1 MMNSLRFL
9 LVLLC
14 TVILISAC
22 GKEKTEQE
30 KYRDLQTSLKY
41 KAYKAITS
49 NVLPPALKLYNQQRQ
64 ASLTKVDEGLVR
76 LLLGYAWVISQ
87 KPALAMVE
95 GKLVTVSDTDAEI
108 YRLLGH
114 SVIAIAMYEKGW
126 EQIARIES
134 SKAVDILKKEFGR
147 KNARE
152 TLMVAHLLLGT
163 VSIYEKN
170 YKAARFYFAGFSAV
184 ARIDWPYTVVDALA
198 DIAEGQVQQGLTKMK
213 KMTRDKS
220 LPAEVRKAIAEGIA
234 KIENDAGS
242 VNSRLFWPR
251 LISRLAYKE
260 LKSAT
265 NPATNS
271 LMKVVNEIGSK
282 VGLNDGPAS

>member
-1 MMNSLRFL
+1 MIL
-9 LVLLC
+9 L
-14 TVILISAC
+14 TAC

-30 KYRDLQTSLKY
+30 KYLDLQASLKY

-49 NVLPPALKLYNQQRQ
+49 NALPPALKLYNQQRQ
-64 ASLTKVDEGLVR
+64 ASLPKVDESMVR
-76 LLLGYAWVISQ
+76 LLLGYGWSISQ

-95 GKLVTVSDTDAEI
+95 GKLVTASDTDAEN

-126 EQIARIES
+126 KQIARTES
-134 SKAVDILKKEFGR
+134 SKAVDILKKESGR

-170 YKAARFYFAGFSAV
+170 YKAARFHFAGFSAV
-184 ARIDWPYTVVDALA
+184 TKIDWPYTAVDALA
-198 DIAEGQVQQGLTKMK
+198 DIAEGQVQQGLTKLK
-213 KMTRDKS
+213 KMTRDEN
-220 LPAEVRKAIAEGIA
+220 LPPEVRKAIAEGITI
-234 KIENDAGS
+234 IENEAGP
-242 VNSRLFWPR
+242 VDSRLFWPR

-260 LKSAT
+260 LKRVA
-265 NPATNS
+265 NPAINS

-282 VGLNDGPAS
+282 VGLNGGSAS